1 MSDQE
6 AIVWLTRLKN
16 SIKGKF
22 EAELEITVAL
32 DVAIKSL
39 EDDIAISTEV
49 DNNKHGK
56 SQN

>member
-6 AIVWLTRLKN
+6 AIIWLTRLKN

-22 EAELEITVAL
+22 ESELEITVAL

-39 EDDIAISTEV
+39 EDDRTIPTEIWS
-49 DNNKHGK
+49 D
-56 SQN
+56 S